1 MTVVEKERRKKKGK
15 GGFPS
20 FLLDAVLEPTTGA
33 ARMDATLVA
42 AVEGIGQDKPLQRG
56 H

>member
-1 MTVVEKERRKKKGK
+1 MLRKKKEKGK
-15 GGFPS
+15 GGSPP
-20 FLLDAVLEPTTGA
+20 FLPDAVLEPTTGVV
-33 ARMDATLVA
+33 RMDATLVA